1 MSKLA
6 PFLDFCT
13 RLANSHPYTWNLG
26 WQAVWRLRFLLPHEQ
41 SFHALRHFV
50 AIRPAGLFLDI
61 GANNGISALSFRRF
75 SADYRILSIEPN
87 PLLEPYLR
95 KIKAGDAR
103 FDYRIAGAGAE
114 PGHARFFV
122 PTYHGV
128 VLHTATSSQREQ
140 VYSAVARWF
149 NPAIAAKTKVEMFQS
164 PILRLDDL
172 NLDPSIVKIDAEGH
186 DYDSLVGLGKTI
198 DRTRPIIIIEM
209 EWADNEKIR
218 DFFAGREYAHL
229 SYDAA
234 SERFVA
240 SGAFD
245 PAFGHN
251 SFFVPAELTSRLP
264 GVS

>member
-1 MSKLA
+1 VSKLA

-13 RLANSHPYTWNLG
+13 RLANSHPYTWKLG

-50 AIRPAGLFLDI
+50 AIKPDGLFLDI

-75 SADYRILSIEPN
+75 SDRYQILSIEPN
-87 PLLEPYLR
+87 PLLEPSLN
-95 KIKAGDAR
+95 KIKANDAR

-122 PTYHGV
+122 PTYRGV
-128 VLHTATSSQREQ
+128 VLHTATSSGREQ
-140 VYSAVARWF
+140 VYSAVAHWF
-149 NPAIAAKTKVEMFQS
+149 SPAIAAKTKVDMFES

-172 NLDPSIVKIDAEGH
+172 DLEPSIVKIDAEGH
-186 DYDSLVGLGKTI
+186 DYDSLVGLSKTI

-218 DFFAGREYAHL
+218 DFFAGRRYAHL

-234 SERFVA
+234 NERFVT
-240 SGAFD
+240 SETFD

-251 SFFVPAELTSRLP
+251 SFFVPTELTSRLP
-264 GVS
+264 VGP